1 MGKHYVPQEFLRA
14 FASDSARKMVW
25 VFDKQTRQ
33 WSNAAIAKVAQ
44 SPNYFSPEV
53 EDRLT
58 NLVEN
63 PGNVALSA
71 LRRGE
76 FPSAEQGGDLLS
88 YIAVMLTRVPRK
100 RLHATGIVPGVIDSV
115 IARTK
120 AEILAERTTDTE
132 ARVVELLAEVDRI
145 EARYRKEAV
154 SILREEIEDPW
165 PTEKVLRGIHAMCW
179 RIVEVP
185 AESELLSSDNPA
197 FFFSGYGIGSPE
209 SEVSF
214 PLSPTL
220 ALMGSR
226 QGPPGE
232 ALKVKAK
239 RPLAKEINRR
249 MIVGATRLVFA
260 AKPHSWVKTVSTRS
274 QTDLNRIQW

>member
-1 MGKHYVPQEFLRA
+1 MGKHYVPQQYLRA
-14 FASDSARKMVW
+14 FANDSARKLIW
-25 VFDKQTRQ
+25 VFDKQTGR

-44 SPNYFSPEV
+44 SPHYFSQEV

-63 PGNVALSA
+63 PGNDALSA

-76 FPSAEQGGDLLS
+76 VPTATQGGDLLS
-88 YIAVMLTRVPRK
+88 YIAVMMTRVPRK
-100 RLHATGIVPGVIDSV
+100 RMHARGIVPAVVDSV

-120 AEILAERTTDTE
+120 AEIQSLRVADTE

-145 EARYRKEAV
+145 ETTYRKEAQ
-154 SILREEIEDPW
+154 SILRDEIEDPF
-165 PTEKVLRGIHAMCW
+165 PTEKVFHGIHTMSW

-185 AESELLSSDNPA
+185 PSSRLVTSDNPA
-197 FFFSGYGIGSPE
+197 FFFSAYGIGSPE
-209 SEVSF
+209 SELTF
-214 PLSPTL
+214 PVSPTL

-226 QGPPGE
+226 QGLAGE
-232 ALKVKAK
+232 VLQVRA
-239 RPLAKEINRR
+239 RRQLAKEINRR

-260 AKPHSWVKTVSTRS
+260 TSPHSWIKTVSSRDQS
-274 QTDLNRIQW
+274 DLNRIQW